1 MQTSYDENGG
11 ATSDTEYW
19 LYLITYFLNNKYY
32 CDENKNV
39 KNVKMCF
46 YIISMI
52 TSININNNLEPFT
65 YFYLGYI
72 IPQVD
77 IWNYHRVYV
86 SSKVV

>member
-39 KNVKMCF
+39 KNVEMCF

-52 TSININNNLEPFT
+52 RSININDNVGPFT
-65 YFYLGYI
+65 YYLGYI
-72 IPQVD
+72 LPQGD
-77 IWNYHRVYV
+77 IWNYHRVYF

>member
-52 TSININNNLEPFT
+52 TPININNIVEPFT
-65 YFYLGYI
+65 YDFLFRIYDSSSWYLKLSQSI
-72 IPQVD
+72 C
-77 IWNYHRVYV
+77 
-86 SSKVV
+86 

>member
-39 KNVKMCF
+39 KNLKLCF

-52 TSININNNLEPFT
+52 TSVNTN
-65 YFYLGYI
+65 FYLGYI
-72 IPQVD
+72 IPQGY
-77 IWNYHRVYV
+77 IWNYHKVYV
-86 SSKVV
+86 SCKVV

>member
-52 TSININNNLEPFT
+52 TSIRINNILEQFT
-65 YFYLGYI
+65 YYLGYLI
-72 IPQVD
+72 
-77 IWNYHRVYV
+77 
-86 SSKVV
+86 SSRWYSKFSETMTQ

>member
-39 KNVKMCF
+39 ENVKMCF

-65 YFYLGYI
+65 YYLGYI

-77 IWNYHRVYV
+77 IWNYHRVLV

>member
-52 TSININNNLEPFT
+52 TSININNNLEPFK
-65 YFYLGYI
+65 YDWYI

-77 IWNYHRVYV
+77 IWNYHRVLV

>member
-1 MQTSYDENGG
+1 MWVCWVTMQTSYDENGG

-39 KNVKMCF
+39 KNLKLCF
-46 YIISMI
+46 YIISMM
-52 TSININNNLEPFT
+52 TSVNTN
-65 YFYLGYI
+65 FYLGYI

-77 IWNYHRVYV
+77 IWNYHRVLV

>member
-52 TSININNNLEPFT
+52 TSIRINNILEQFT
-65 YFYLGYI
+65 YYSYLGYLI
-72 IPQVD
+72 
-77 IWNYHRVYV
+77 
-86 SSKVV
+86 SSRWYSKFSETISY